1 MPSNVLAPQ
10 QDAFVAARPISHSDQ
25 VGELY
30 NQHHRWL
37 YVWLCKKLGC
47 SHHAADIAQD
57 TFVRLF
63 SLSGS
68 PTLTQ
73 PRGFLATTA
82 KRLIIDEA
90 RRKKVER
97 HYLDNYSYYHGGEG
111 FEGTAPS
118 AEELVIITETLV
130 AIVQMLEALPEK
142 CQRAFL
148 MSRLD
153 GMRHAEIAEAL
164 GVSKSSV
171 KQYIA
176 KAMLHCYQ
184 LAHSDEVSSEA
195 STKTNAEKQHGS
207 NNP

>member
-1 MPSNVLAPQ
+1 MPPSVLSPQ
-10 QDAFVAARPISHSDQ
+10 QDDFVPARPISHHEQ
-25 VGELY
+25 VGHLY
-30 NQHHRWL
+30 SQHHSWL
-37 YVWLCKKLGC
+37 YAWLCKKLGC
-47 SHHAADIAQD
+47 SHRAADIAQD

-68 PTLTQ
+68 PALTLNQ
-73 PRGFLATTA
+73 PRGFLTTTA
-82 KRLIIDEA
+82 TRLIIDAA
-90 RRKKVER
+90 RRKKVEQY
-97 HYLDNYSYYHGGEG
+97 YLDNYSYYHGGGIPG
-111 FEGTAPS
+111 FEHTAPS

-171 KQYIA
+171 KQYMA

-184 LAHSDEVSSEA
+184 LAYS
-195 STKTNAEKQHGS
+195 AETCAEQ
-207 NNP
+207 NMP